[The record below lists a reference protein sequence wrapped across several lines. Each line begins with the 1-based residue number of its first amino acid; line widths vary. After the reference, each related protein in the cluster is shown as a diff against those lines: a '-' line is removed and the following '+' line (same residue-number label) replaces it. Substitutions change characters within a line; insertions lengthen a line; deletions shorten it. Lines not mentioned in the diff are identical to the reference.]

1 MLGVKLD
8 GRSEEHK
15 EFLVIRNLYLLRSC
29 MENKLKKK
37 KTKHE
42 IILNTKYDETGS
54 VKNF

>member
-37 KTKHE
+37 KTKNE